1 MSDQTTAQWL
11 RTAAERIA
19 RGSTRLCLVYARRTA
34 MKIVAKGRSWWSGI
48 TGWLG
53 EASGLA
59 WLFQLV
65 LLLIGALILRKVAL
79 GLLGGMAALVD
90 SARWL
95 LWPAAVVWI
104 IAAYRVGHP
113 DWTPPADTEPEDQ
126 PKEKKTEK
134 EVEPEDGGDDQEQ
147 PANTEPVSLTK
158 AEFPEPPLPSLQDI
172 RETLARVGTP
182 HAHISVL
189 AEDLGTTPERIREAL
204 GKWDIPVES
213 VRMRGRGSS
222 TGIRGDRYPAPP
234 PGQGTPSD
242 GVVAAGQPANN
253 NNDNAPTV
261 VRREGMLIITDPA
274 DHHRHHTLTK
284 D

>member
-34 MKIVAKGRSWWSGI
+34 MKIVEKGRSWWAGI

-53 EASGLA
+53 EVTGLA
-59 WLFQLV
+59 WAARIALLV
-65 LLLIGALILRKVAL
+65 VGALILRKLAL

-95 LWPAAVVWI
+95 LWPAAVVWV

-126 PKEKKTEK
+126 PKEPEK
-134 EVEPEDGGDDQEQ
+134 EVEPEDSGDDQEQ
-147 PANTEPVSLTK
+147 PADTEPVSLTK
-158 AEFPEPPLPSLQDI
+158 APPEPPLPSLQDI
-172 RETLARVGTP
+172 RETLTRVGTP

-189 AEDLGTTPERIREAL
+189 AEDLSTTPERIREAL
-204 GKWDIPVES
+204 AKWDIPVEP

-234 PGQGTPSD
+234 PAQGPPSEA
-242 GVVAAGQPANN
+242 VVAAGQPANN

-274 DHHRHHTLTK
+274 DHHCHH
-284 D
+284 DVRPA